1 MSYTVRGYSISQL
14 EENGEDTDE
23 KIEELC
29 AAVENFLGVW

>member
-1 MSYTVRGYSISQL
+1 MSQL

-29 AAVENFLGVW
+29 AAVENFLRLW